1 MFSSPNQNKTP
12 VTFTDD
18 EYDEVVAR
26 LYDAGAGRID
36 WREAFAP
43 LARRFQLW
51 SIALFGLAPESRD
64 AQFICEGGLSGPE
77 FALEY
82 LRMYHRI
89 DPHVV
94 PALALASEPGQWVH
108 CQDRF
113 DDDFIDRDPF
123 YQEFLLPRG
132 GRFTSCAKLLEEADM
147 AVLLL
152 MQRGQG
158 QPPLSPD
165 EIAIFD
171 RLRRHLAS
179 ALRLQLERGGRAG
192 AGVARRI
199 LDRMRQALVL
209 TDEDLRIV
217 YRNPSAQRLLARA
230 NAFSERNEHL
240 VCRNRDDEA
249 RLRLAVRPPGAG
261 AASARDDKP
270 ASAVVRVIGSGF
282 INPVMVLAT
291 GLPPTTDPPAPDEPR
306 LSMLLLHETAH
317 RRQIDPA
324 VIGEVFQLT
333 RAEAEVATGLAEGL
347 SIEEIAA
354 ARGVTLETVRAQIR
368 SIYGKAD
375 VRSRADLVRTLLE
388 MPSFDDSRPG
398 HRGPR

>member
-1 MFSSPNQNKTP
+1 
-12 VTFTDD
+12 
-18 EYDEVVAR
+18 
-26 LYDAGAGRID
+26 
-36 WREAFAP
+36 
-43 LARRFQLW
+43 RFQLW
-51 SIALFGLAPESRD
+51 SIALFGLAPGSRD

-89 DPHVV
+89 DPHLV

-132 GRFTSCAKLLEEADM
+132 GRLTSCAKLLEEADM

-152 MQRGQG
+152 MQRGQR

-171 RLRRHLAS
+171 RLRRQLAS

-192 AGVARRI
+192 AGVARQI

-217 YRNPSAQRLLARA
+217 YRNPSAPPLLARA
-230 NAFSERNEHL
+230 NAFIDRNERL
-240 VCRNRDDEA
+240 VCR
-249 RLRLAVRPPGAG
+249 
-261 AASARDDKP
+261 S
-270 ASAVVRVIGSGF
+270 
-282 INPVMVLAT
+282 
-291 GLPPTTDPPAPDEPR
+291 
-306 LSMLLLHETAH
+306 
-317 RRQIDPA
+317 
-324 VIGEVFQLT
+324 
-333 RAEAEVATGLAEGL
+333 
-347 SIEEIAA
+347 
-354 ARGVTLETVRAQIR
+354 
-368 SIYGKAD
+368 
-375 VRSRADLVRTLLE
+375 
-388 MPSFDDSRPG
+388 
-398 HRGPR
+398 

>member
-1 MFSSPNQNKTP
+1 
-12 VTFTDD
+12 
-18 EYDEVVAR
+18 
-26 LYDAGAGRID
+26 
-36 WREAFAP
+36 
-43 LARRFQLW
+43 RFQLW
-51 SIALFGLAPESRD
+51 SIALFGLAPGSRD

-82 LRMYHRI
+82 LRVYHRI

-132 GRFTSCAKLLEEADM
+132 GRYTSCAKLLEDEDM

-158 QPPLSPD
+158 RPPLSPD
-165 EIAIFD
+165 EIAIVD

-179 ALRLQLERGGRAG
+179 ALRLPLAPGGRGG
-192 AGVARRI
+192 AGVARRT

-209 TDEDLRIV
+209 TDEDLRSV

-230 NAFSERNEHL
+230 NAFSERNEPL
-240 VCRNRDDEA
+240 VCRNRDAEA

-261 AASARDDKP
+261 ASSARDDKP
-270 ASAVVRVIGSGF
+270 ASAVVRVFGSGF
-282 INPVMVLAT
+282 INPVMV
-291 GLPPTTDPPAPDEPR
+291 
-306 LSMLLLHETAH
+306 
-317 RRQIDPA
+317 
-324 VIGEVFQLT
+324 
-333 RAEAEVATGLAEGL
+333 
-347 SIEEIAA
+347 
-354 ARGVTLETVRAQIR
+354 
-368 SIYGKAD
+368 
-375 VRSRADLVRTLLE
+375 
-388 MPSFDDSRPG
+388 
-398 HRGPR
+398 